1 MTSKESKVA
10 ERILQNCH
18 KPGLE
23 LKQLQLSEN
32 AITVVMELLERVN
45 KGSEELY
52 IPSPEVWTR
61 QEHWTDRDSYLGKSL
76 ASTLVTMLQSALESS
91 DFSRLEALP
100 LEHLPSALK
109 LGAVLVTDTMSQV
122 TFKTFAGVFIVS
134 FSGLEKQGMG

>member
-45 KGSEELY
+45 KGST
-52 IPSPEVWTR
+52 SPVQR
-61 QEHWTDRDSYLGKSL
+61 CGPGKSIGRTE
-76 ASTLVTMLQSALESS
+76 TLIWARVWQARWLQCYN
-91 DFSRLEALP
+91 LP
-100 LEHLPSALK
+100 WSPQISPDLRPCPFEHLPSALK

>member
-52 IPSPEVWTR
+52 IPSPKVWTR

-76 ASTLVTMLQSALESS
+76 AGTLVGKYT
-91 DFSRLEALP
+91 
-100 LEHLPSALK
+100 
-109 LGAVLVTDTMSQV
+109 
-122 TFKTFAGVFIVS
+122 KTIQDVAAS
-134 FSGLEKQGMG
+134 FSLVMGQRRVASG

>member
-1 MTSKESKVA
+1 M
-10 ERILQNCH
+10 
-18 KPGLE
+18 
-23 LKQLQLSEN
+23 
-32 AITVVMELLERVN
+32 
-45 KGSEELY
+45 
-52 IPSPEVWTR
+52 WTR

-76 ASTLVTMLQSALESS
+76 ASTLVTMLQSEAPCTALESS